1 MLHKKKKDQAKKL
14 IKFCYS
20 SAFMSLLSFFF
31 FCYYIN
37 SNTVYSLV
45 TDTSKIR
52 TPC

>member
-1 MLHKKKKDQAKKL
+1 MLHRKKKDQAKKL
-14 IKFCYS
+14 NKFVI
-20 SAFMSLLSFFF
+20 ALLSCLFYHF